1 MRFKST
7 KAEEMRLKDLYRGMA
22 LRGEALPSHT
32 MGSAALRRLIGPD
45 CAYHLYGRHKG
56 LPMPPMAQRTITVGL
71 AGTVGGSHRPRKML
85 PEIQPAIRI

>member
-1 MRFKST
+1 
-7 KAEEMRLKDLYRGMA
+7 MRLKDLYRGMA

-56 LPMPPMAQRTITVGL
+56 PAHASHGTEDDNRGAGRDSRRLP
-71 AGTVGGSHRPRKML
+71 
-85 PEIQPAIRI
+85 